1 MASRHAGATPAASA
15 VAVLAIV
22 VIAAATV
29 TGVEAADGSG
39 PRSYLTSWG
48 GPGCTPGEHG
58 RHMASVGSCGCNHIR
73 FHGGHEFN
81 FRGEKATLYTKPG
94 CAGTPYEV
102 FEDTQ
107 ACGDFGWHS
116 IHIDC

>member
-1 MASRHAGATPAASA
+1 MASKKAATMFVATA
-15 VAVLAIV
+15 VVAIAAIV
-22 VIAAATV
+22 VAAAT
-29 TGVEAADGSG
+29 GVVASDGSG

-48 GPGCTPGEHG
+48 GPGCTTGTKGHI
-58 RHMASVGSCGCNHIR
+58 ASAGSCGCNHLR

-81 FRGEKATLYTKPG
+81 FRGETATLYSQPG
-94 CAGTPYEV
+94 CVGTPYQV

>member
-1 MASRHAGATPAASA
+1 MLA
-15 VAVLAIV
+15 VAVVAIA
-22 VIAAATV
+22 IAAAT
-29 TGVEAADGSG
+29 TGVAVSDGSG

-48 GPGCTPGEHG
+48 GPGCTPGTKG
-58 RHMASVGSCGCNHIR
+58 HMASVGSCGCNHVR

-81 FRGEKATLYTKPG
+81 FRGEKATLYSKPG

-102 FEDTQ
+102 FEDTR